1 MRTPTAGKTPA
12 ARPQPIA
19 DVATNFGAIMSRE
32 FDIAIRGARLRRNG
46 DRLIEIGIR
55 DGHIVAIAE
64 SLGAAATKEID
75 AGGNL
80 VTEFLR

>member
-1 MRTPTAGKTPA
+1 LRTPTAGKTPA

-19 DVATNFGAIMSRE
+19 DLATNFGAIMSRE

-64 SLGAAATKEID
+64 CPSG
-75 AGGNL
+75 
-80 VTEFLR
+80 EFLNQVNQL